1 MELGLCMVVK
11 NEESALVRN
20 LLPIYTYFDDIS
32 IVDTGSSDKTLD
44 VLNKMGITPTLWQPD
59 PRDVDI
65 NMRYWEPYAR
75 NLSISKC
82 KSDWV
87 LVLDADEQIS
97 SDDIIKIKNSDLT
110 KNGYFLPWENYV
122 GRNAYLDY
130 KLCLFRNNL
139 GIEYDHILH
148 SNTQLSFRKNNM
160 KAGHLQEITIKHLQE
175 SRPIRKSRVEL
186 LEKLFQMYPEN
197 SRYGWFLG
205 YTSYVNGDIISAL
218 KALKSTVSSRTLDF
232 PAECFYSHLVLAKIY
247 SEKGQHQK
255 ASEQLVQALSFYDEH
270 SNDFEIK
277 INIRAYNWAQE
288 SLQMISQKKSSLP
301 SIYFPY

>member
-1 MELGLCMVVK
+1 
-11 NEESALVRN
+11 
-20 LLPIYTYFDDIS
+20 
-32 IVDTGSSDKTLD
+32 
-44 VLNKMGITPTLWQPD
+44 
-59 PRDVDI
+59 
-65 NMRYWEPYAR
+65 
-75 NLSISKC
+75 
-82 KSDWV
+82 
-87 LVLDADEQIS
+87 
-97 SDDIIKIKNSDLT
+97 
-110 KNGYFLPWENYV
+110 
-122 GRNAYLDY
+122 
-130 KLCLFRNNL
+130 
-139 GIEYDHILH
+139 
-148 SNTQLSFRKNNM
+148 M